1 MTWILIAGMIALVAA
16 CMCWRLTW
24 RAYRSV
30 SLAYLKLMDKNE
42 ELRGTLD
49 RATEIAS
56 AYPMLKKITRLMEE
70 RATSRMI

>member
-1 MTWILIAGMIALVAA
+1 MIWVLIAGMIALVAV

-42 ELRGTLD
+42 ELQ
-49 RATEIAS
+49 EAS
-56 AYPMLKKITRLMEE
+56 G
-70 RATSRMI
+70 